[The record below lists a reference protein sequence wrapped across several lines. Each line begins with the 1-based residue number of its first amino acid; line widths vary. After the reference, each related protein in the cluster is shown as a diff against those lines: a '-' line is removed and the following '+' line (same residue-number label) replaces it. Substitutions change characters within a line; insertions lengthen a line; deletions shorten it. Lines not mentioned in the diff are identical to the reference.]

1 MKDNVKVELNTGT
14 LFLELMF
21 LMFLGLKISGL
32 IDWSWW
38 WVFAPLWVPIALVIG
53 FFGIAFVVMALSV
66 PFRGRNLKNAQ
77 KGKK

>member
-1 MKDNVKVELNTGT
+1 MKDNIKVELNTGT

-21 LMFLGLKISGL
+21 LMFLGLKISGM

-38 WVFAPLWVPIALVIG
+38 WVFAPLWMPL
-53 FFGIAFVVMALSV
+53 GIAVLVVGVMAIGVAISV
-66 PFRGRNLKNAQ
+66 KMK

>member
-38 WVFAPLWVPIALVIG
+38 WVTSPLWISAGFVIIVLLIIMVIAIC
-53 FFGIAFVVMALSV
+53 AAM
-66 PFRGRNLKNAQ
+66 LK
-77 KGKK
+77 

>member
-1 MKDNVKVELNTGT
+1 MAKSTLKAELNTGT

-38 WVFAPLWVPIALVIG
+38 WVFAPIWIPFAGGILVL
-53 FFGIAFVVMALSV
+53 GILFLYTVFTVYV
-66 PFRGRNLKNAQ
+66 
-77 KGKK
+77 KGNNKKK